1 MLRER
6 RNDGGRRR
14 EREKTK
20 EVGRPVGKEEGW
32 KKGRMDRGR
41 LIDVR
46 TDGRKEE
53 GREEVTVSVA

>member
-1 MLRER
+1 ME
-6 RNDGGRRR
+6 GGGG
-14 EREKTK
+14 REKTK

-46 TDGRKEE
+46 TDERKKE